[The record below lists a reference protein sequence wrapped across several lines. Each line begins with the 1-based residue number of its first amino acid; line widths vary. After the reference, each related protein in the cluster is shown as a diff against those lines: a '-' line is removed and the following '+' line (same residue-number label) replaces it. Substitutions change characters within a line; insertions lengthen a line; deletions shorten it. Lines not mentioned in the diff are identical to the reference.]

1 MALEIERK
9 FLLGEF
15 PGTLIGSGKLLVQS
29 EQRIEQ
35 TYLAIDEKQ
44 ELRVRRITDLASGRV
59 EYTHTFKNG
68 NGLSREEIEYSISES
83 IYGQVI
89 GAFRAVPLSKT
100 RVTALWGETVIEIDS
115 YDQVELIVAEVEFGS
130 VEEAR
135 LFAAPEWFGA
145 DISDNRQY
153 SNKTVWREL
162 QKQSQSSDA
171 EAANKGNSINA
182 AGGNGH
188 V

>member
-9 FLLGEF
+9 FLLNEF
-15 PGTLIGSGKLLVQS
+15 PASLIGNGELIIQS

-44 ELRVRRITDLASGRV
+44 ELRVRRITDLASGTV

-68 NGLSREEIEYSISES
+68 NGLSREEIEYSISEG
-83 IYGQVI
+83 IYRQI
-89 GAFRAVPLSKT
+89 TGAFQAVPLTKI
-100 RVTALWGETVIEIDS
+100 RVTALWGDTVIEIDS
-115 YDQVELIVAEVEFGS
+115 YDQIELIVVEVEFGS
-130 VEEAR
+130 VEEAQQ
-135 LFAAPEWFGA
+135 FTAPEWFGA

-162 QKQSQSSDA
+162 QKQSKSSGA
-171 EAANKGNSINA
+171 EAASEGKPINA
-182 AGGNGH
+182 GGGNGH